1 MELEFEDD
9 DLRRLYTD
17 TEFHLSRL
25 GPDITRAFRRK
36 VQLLANAV
44 DERDIRAMRSLH
56 MEKLAG
62 NRAGQSS
69 IRLNDQFR
77 LIFRLKTGSEGR
89 VVIIIELV
97 DYH

>member
-1 MELEFEDD
+1 MEFEDD
-9 DLRRLYTD
+9 RLRKLYTEA
-17 TEFHLSRL
+17 EFHLSRL
-25 GPDITRAFRRK
+25 GPDITRAFRKK

-44 DERDIRAMRSLH
+44 DERDIRAMRSLR
-56 MEKLAG
+56 MEGLTG
-62 NRAGQSS
+62 NRAGQYS

-77 LIFRLKTGSEGR
+77 LIFRLKTGSKGR